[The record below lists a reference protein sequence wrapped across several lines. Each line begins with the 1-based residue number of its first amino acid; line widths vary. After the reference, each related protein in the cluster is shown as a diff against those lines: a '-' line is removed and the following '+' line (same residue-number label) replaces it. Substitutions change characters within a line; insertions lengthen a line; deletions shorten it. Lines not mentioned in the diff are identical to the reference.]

1 MTEIFSTNLLT
12 PEQVSDYLGVSVET
26 LNVWRCT
33 KRYNLP
39 YLKVGR
45 LVRYLRIP
53 EHPTGHSDTIRPPK
67 PGYSATL
74 V

>member
-1 MTEIFSTNLLT
+1 MTKVFPSNLMT
-12 PEQVSDYLGVSVET
+12 PDQVAAYLGVSVET

-39 YLKVGR
+39 YIKAGR
-45 LVRYLRIP
+45 LVRYRFEDVETFVTSRLQ
-53 EHPTGHSDTIRPPK
+53 GASN
-67 PGYSATL
+67 